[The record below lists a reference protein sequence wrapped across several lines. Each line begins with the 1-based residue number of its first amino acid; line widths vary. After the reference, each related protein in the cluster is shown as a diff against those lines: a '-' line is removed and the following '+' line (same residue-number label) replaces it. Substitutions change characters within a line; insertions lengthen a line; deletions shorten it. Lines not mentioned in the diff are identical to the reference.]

1 MNPWFRGR
9 WGQHNL
15 TWYSAI
21 VHKFTRIH
29 VNLCKKLR
37 NRSQKELPV
46 VVYNLVHSYSV
57 WKISRKVDF
66 NVKWNLG
73 KYWSI
78 FTSLQNSLELVL
90 RYQWMILMR
99 KQPISTLFFLHA
111 YVFLTKYSKPCH
123 SLLMNLMIDCKFL
136 SFAKKCITLFCEKFA
151 IVYCKKTCNFF
162 IFPTHF
168 FIFMWPRKVTSESRY
183 SSSPESTSIV
193 ETHNFVK

>member
-1 MNPWFRGR
+1 M
-9 WGQHNL
+9 
-15 TWYSAI
+15 
-21 VHKFTRIH
+21 
-29 VNLCKKLR
+29 R

-66 NVKWNLG
+66 YVKWNLG

-78 FTSLQNSLELVL
+78 FTSLQNFLELVL
-90 RYQWMILMR
+90 RCQWMILMR
-99 KQPISTLFFLHA
+99 KQPISTLFFFTCIWFFDKKFQTLPKF
-111 YVFLTKYSKPCH
+111 VKELT
-123 SLLMNLMIDCKFL
+123 IDFKFL
-136 SFAKKCITLFCEKFA
+136 ICAKKCITLFCEKFA
-151 IVYCKKTCNFF
+151 IVYCKKTCTFF

-193 ETHNFVK
+193 ETHNFMK